1 MPENIPAN
9 EITFREM
16 SEEQAVKTFE
26 DDRYFD
32 YQKRAMRYGKKLPS
46 DSIWATSPAKM
57 FVAFYKEKPVGVIG
71 YSTYRKYLLGAG
83 IHVRKEYRGKGI
95 SDILIKKIIK
105 EKGNKTLLVN
115 IGNMGISSTYRK
127 NGFKDME
134 IESLPEELK
143 QEALLRQ
150 KAQPLDQVQKWMMM
164 KPSKWMEVLKWN

>member
-1 MPENIPAN
+1 MLEKIPAN
-9 EITFREM
+9 EIIFREM

-26 DDRYFD
+26 DDGYFD
-32 YQKRAMRYGKKLPS
+32 YQKRRMRYGEKLPN

-57 FVAFYKEKPVGVIG
+57 FVAFYKEKPIGVIG

-83 IHVRKEYRGKGI
+83 IHIRKEYRGIGV

-115 IGNMGISSTYRK
+115 IGNEAISSTYRK

-150 KAQPLDQVQKWMMM
+150 KTQPLDQVQKWMMV
-164 KPSKWMEVLKWN
+164 KPRS